1 MYIHIYIHMYIYI
14 YVYMYMYSV
23 CVCVISLYLYFL
35 GLRIYCARAPR
46 SPAEGTA
53 CGAATAAGGPR
64 SPPIP
69 AELGGIMGL

>member
-1 MYIHIYIHMYIYI
+1 MCV
-14 YVYMYMYSV
+14 YV
-23 CVCVISLYLYFL
+23 LYLYFL
-35 GLRIYCARAPR
+35 GLRIYRARAPR

-69 AELGGIMGL
+69 VELGGTMGGSWFYSGLIWIKMDSYGLIWINMD